1 MQRPCYEIGPDG
13 KSKVANRS
21 LQSLSVLLKVAMM
34 QKIEHENAQPDFE
47 YLVAWISQGMY
58 GADINIYGNA
68 AGLRSLASM
77 LMRVADY
84 DQSQGRY
91 PDGDTLHCHLSTG
104 LNTTAKDALPRVT
117 LGRVEPKNGVRAIGE
132 GFPELAPSSRSGA
145 LSDIDI

>member
-1 MQRPCYEIGPDG
+1 MSD
-13 KSKVANRS
+13 KA
-21 LQSLSVLLKVAMM
+21 M
-34 QKIEHENAQPDFE
+34 QKQVEPDVE

-68 AGLRSLASM
+68 AGLKRLAAM

>member
-1 MQRPCYEIGPDG
+1 MSD
-13 KSKVANRS
+13 KA
-21 LQSLSVLLKVAMM
+21 M
-34 QKIEHENAQPDFE
+34 QKQVEPDVE

-68 AGLRSLASM
+68 AGLKRLAAM
-77 LMRVADY
+77 LIRVADY

-104 LNTTAKDALPRVT
+104 LNTAAKDALPRLT
-117 LGRVEPKNGVRAIGE
+117 LGRVEPKNGARAIGE
-132 GFPELAPSSRSGA
+132 GFPELAPSSHSGA

>member
-1 MQRPCYEIGPDG
+1 M
-13 KSKVANRS
+13 S
-21 LQSLSVLLKVAMM
+21 
-34 QKIEHENAQPDFE
+34 QKIEHEHAQPDVE
-47 YLVAWISQGMY
+47 YLVAWISQGLY

-104 LNTTAKDALPRVT
+104 LNTTAKDALPRLT
-117 LGRVEPKNGVRAIGE
+117 LGESNPRTVP
-132 GFPELAPSSRSGA
+132 APSARASQNSPSSHSGA

>member
-1 MQRPCYEIGPDG
+1 M
-13 KSKVANRS
+13 S
-21 LQSLSVLLKVAMM
+21 
-34 QKIEHENAQPDFE
+34 QKIEHEQAQPDVE

-68 AGLRSLASM
+68 AGLKNLASM

-104 LNTTAKDALPRVT
+104 LNTTAKDALPRLT
-117 LGRVEPKNGVRAIGE
+117 LGRVEPKNGGRAIGD
-132 GFPELAPSSRSGA
+132 GFPELTPSSRSGA

>member
-1 MQRPCYEIGPDG
+1 MP
-13 KSKVANRS
+13 
-21 LQSLSVLLKVAMM
+21 
-34 QKIEHENAQPDFE
+34 QKIEHEHAQPDVE

-68 AGLRSLASM
+68 AGLRSLADM

-84 DQSQGRY
+84 DQSRGRY

-104 LNTTAKDALPRVT
+104 LNTTAKDALPRLT
-117 LGRVEPKNGVRAIGE
+117 LGRVEPKNGARAIGE
-132 GFPELAPSSRSGA
+132 GFPELAPSSHSGA